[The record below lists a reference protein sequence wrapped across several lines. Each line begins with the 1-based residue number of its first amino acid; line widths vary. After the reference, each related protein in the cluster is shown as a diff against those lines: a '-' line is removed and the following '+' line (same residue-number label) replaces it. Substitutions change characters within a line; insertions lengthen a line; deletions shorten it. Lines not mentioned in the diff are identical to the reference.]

1 MTERVTATPAALALL
16 DRLGTR
22 HGPLILHL
30 SGGCC
35 DGSAPL
41 CLPQGEF
48 RLGGRDLCVGRAG
61 TVPFFMADTIFAY
74 WEHSRIILD
83 VIAAPGG
90 GFSLEVPDGVRFTA
104 RAALFT
110 DAELPHLEPP
120 LPAERCSGMTT
131 GKGCPPSV
139 LE

>member
-1 MTERVTATPAALALL
+1 MIPRVTATPAALALL
-16 DRLGTR
+16 DRLGAR

-41 CLPQGEF
+41 CLPRGEF

-61 TVPFFMADTIFAY
+61 TVPVCMADTIFAY

-83 VIAAPGG
+83 VTAAPGG
-90 GFSLEVPDGVRFTA
+90 GFSLEVPEGVRFAA
-104 RAALFT
+104 RAMLVT
-110 DAELPHLEPP
+110 DAELPDLEPP
-120 LPAERCSGMTT
+120 FPADR
-131 GKGCPPSV
+131 
-139 LE
+139 